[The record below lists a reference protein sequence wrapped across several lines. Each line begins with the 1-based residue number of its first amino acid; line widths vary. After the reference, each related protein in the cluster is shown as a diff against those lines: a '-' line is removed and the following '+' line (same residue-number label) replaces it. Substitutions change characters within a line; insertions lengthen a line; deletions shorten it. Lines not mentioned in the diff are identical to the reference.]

1 MTAAPFH
8 PPGSDQGCQA
18 VETPQDAEPRP
29 AVPGAK
35 SCATPPPF
43 HPDTLGSLCGL
54 FRARVAASPDK
65 RAYRQFDEAS
75 DSWVSFTWAQV
86 AVEVGRWQAAL
97 VKEGLVPGDRVAVM
111 LKNSVEWVIF
121 DQAALALGLVTV
133 PLYLDDRPENAAYI
147 LNHSG
152 AKLLLVEGKFQHKKL
167 AEITVSATTLQHIVS
182 LVAPENGLAD
192 WSTRFVV
199 AADWLAAAAD
209 TPLPERHLTPD
220 LLASIVYTSGTT
232 GRPKGVML
240 THENIVWNVFAVSAF
255 ADFGPHPVFLSFL
268 PLSHMFERTA
278 GYYLPMWLGAEVA
291 YARSVAQLANDLQTI
306 RPTVLISVPR
316 IYERV
321 YGRIQDG
328 LAKKGPLAQALFKR
342 AVRVG
347 LRRFEHAEGRASWHP
362 DLLLWPLLNKLVAR
376 NVTEKLGGRLE
387 LAISGGAAL
396 SPDIARVFIG
406 LGVPIYQGYGLT
418 ETSPVVCCNRP
429 GANLP
434 TSIGKPLPGIEVKIG
449 DDDELLTRSRCVMRG
464 YWQNEEATRAL
475 IDAEGWVHTGDKA
488 RVDAEGFYTIVGR
501 IKDIIVLNNGEKVPP
516 TDMESAILLD
526 PLFEQVMIVG
536 EGKPYLAALTVLNG
550 EQWQIFAASLKVDS
564 QHPLVL
570 RDPKVIKALTQR
582 VAHHLKHFPGYAQIR
597 RLHPELKPWTVDDGL
612 LTPTLKVKR
621 NQVLDRYRVAVE
633 AMYTDFAHAYSEP
646 IRRDT

>member
-1 MTAAPFH
+1 MTAVTFDP
-8 PPGSDQGCQA
+8 
-18 VETPQDAEPRP
+18 DA
-29 AVPGAK
+29 
-35 SCATPPPF
+35 
-43 HPDTLGSLCGL
+43 LGSLCGL
-54 FRARVAASPDK
+54 FRARVAASPDQL
-65 RAYRQFDEAS
+65 AYRQFDEAS
-75 DSWVSFTWAQV
+75 DTWVSYTWAQV
-86 AVEVGRWQAAL
+86 AAEVARWQAAL
-97 VKEGLVPGDRVAVM
+97 IREGLIPGDRVAVM

-133 PLYLDDRPENAAYI
+133 PLYLDDRPESAAYI

-152 AKLLLVEGKFQHKKL
+152 SKLLLVEGKFQHKKL
-167 AEITVSATTLQHIVS
+167 AEITGSTTTLQHIVS
-182 LVAPENGLAD
+182 LVAPDSELVS

-199 AADWLAAAAD
+199 AADWLAAAND
-209 TPLPERHLTPD
+209 TPIPERHLSPD

-240 THENIVWNVFAVSAF
+240 THDNILRNVFAASEF

-278 GYYLPMWLGAEVA
+278 GYYLPMMLGAEVA
-291 YARSVAQLANDLQTI
+291 YARSIAQLANDLQTI

-328 LAKKGPLAQALFKR
+328 LAKKSLVARMLFSL

-347 LRRFEHAEGRASWHP
+347 WRRFEYAQGRAKWHP
-362 DLLLWPLLNKLVAR
+362 EMLQWPLLNKLVAG
-376 NVTEKLGGRLE
+376 NVIEKLGGRLE

-429 GANLP
+429 GDNLP
-434 TSIGKPLPGIEVKIG
+434 SSIGKPLPGIEVKIG
-449 DDDELLTRSRCVMRG
+449 DEDELLTRSRCVMRG
-464 YWQNEEATRAL
+464 YWQNEDATREL

-488 RVDAEGFYTIVGR
+488 RVDAHGFYTIVGR
-501 IKDIIVLNNGEKVPP
+501 IKDIIVLNNGEKIPP
-516 TDMESAILLD
+516 SDMESAILLD

-536 EGKPYLAALTVLNG
+536 EGKPYLAALTVLN
-550 EQWQIFAASLKVDS
+550 EEHWQAFAASIHVDPK
-564 QHPLVL
+564 HPSIL
-570 RDPKVIKALTQR
+570 RDPKVIKLITKR
-582 VAHHLKHFPGYAQIR
+582 VAAHLKHFPGYAQIR
-597 RLHPELKPWTVDDGL
+597 RLHLDLTPWTVDAGL

-621 NQVLDRYRVAVE
+621 SQVLERYSAAVD
-633 AMYTDFAHAYSEP
+633 AMYVDFA
-646 IRRDT
+646 R

>member
-1 MTAAPFH
+1 MTFDP
-8 PPGSDQGCQA
+8 
-18 VETPQDAEPRP
+18 DA
-29 AVPGAK
+29 
-35 SCATPPPF
+35 
-43 HPDTLGSLCGL
+43 LGSLCGL
-54 FRARVAASPDK
+54 FRARVAASPDQL
-65 RAYRQFDEAS
+65 AYRQFDEVS
-75 DSWVSFTWAQV
+75 DAWVSYTWAEV
-86 AVEVGRWQAAL
+86 AAEVARWQAAL
-97 VKEGLVPGDRVAVM
+97 VKEGLIPGDRVAVM
-111 LKNSVEWVIF
+111 LKNSIEWIIF

-133 PLYLDDRPENAAYI
+133 PLYLDDNPENAAHI

-152 AKLLLVEGKFQHKKL
+152 SKLLLVEGKFQHKKL
-167 AEITVSATTLQHIVS
+167 AEIMGSTTTLQHIVS
-182 LVAPENGLAD
+182 LIAPDSELVS

-199 AADWLAAAAD
+199 AADWLAAGID
-209 TPLPERHLTPD
+209 TPIPERHLSPD

-240 THENIVWNVFAVSAF
+240 THENILRNVFAASEF

-268 PLSHMFERTA
+268 PLSHMFERTT
-278 GYYLPMWLGAEVA
+278 GYYLPILLGAEVA
-291 YARSVAQLANDLQTI
+291 YARSIAQLANDLQTI

-328 LAKKGPLAQALFKR
+328 LAKKSLVAKLLFKL

-347 LRRFEHAEGRASWHP
+347 WRRFEYAQGRAKWHP
-362 DLLLWPLLNKLVAR
+362 EMLQWPLLNKLVAG
-376 NVTEKLGGRLE
+376 NVIEKLGGRLE

-429 GANLP
+429 GDNLP
-434 TSIGKPLPGIEVKIG
+434 SSIGKPLPGIEVKIG
-449 DDDELLTRSRCVMRG
+449 DEDELLTRSRCVMRG
-464 YWQNEEATRAL
+464 YWQNEEATRDL
-475 IDAEGWVHTGDKA
+475 IDADGWVHTGDKA
-488 RVDAEGFYTIVGR
+488 RVDAHGFYTIVGR

-536 EGKPYLAALTVLNG
+536 EGKPYLAALTVLN
-550 EQWQIFAASLKVDS
+550 EEHWQAFAASIHVDS
-564 QHPLVL
+564 EHPSIL
-570 RDPKVIKALTQR
+570 RDPKVIKLITKR
-582 VAHHLKHFPGYAQIR
+582 VAAHLKHFPGYAQIR
-597 RLHPELKPWTVDDGL
+597 RLHLDLTPWTVDDGL

-621 NQVLDRYRVAVE
+621 NQVLERYRAAVD
-633 AMYTDFAHAYSEP
+633 AMYVDFA
-646 IRRDT
+646 R